1 MGSTFKFD
9 GGKIEIIKGELG
21 VPSLKLTA
29 RASENWDPKIWS
41 PKFFGPASSPPV
53 ETFRRY
59 NMLACYPYVHQQF
72 HVHQLT
78 PKKTLSNGLFLSNAA
93 GFINHMTTNIKKY
106 VLKKN
111 IHWYMIYVYKH
122 NQHKTAPW
130 TPINEK
136 KKTLHALTSQ
146 QKTQGT
152 GSSHGVS
159 KDTSAT
165 AFFFRRRRRLLW
177 PPWCV
182 STAASWFPGAVAARE
197 NGCYPWV
204 GTRPWL
210 LNLCHGA
217 LWKGIWWFF
226 QEIPTNHQK
235 SGVYGVD

>member
-136 KKTLHALTSQ
+136 KK
-146 QKTQGT
+146 
-152 GSSHGVS
+152 
-159 KDTSAT
+159 DTSCLDQPT
-165 AFFFRRRRRLLW
+165 KNPRYWFITRRIQGYLGHRLLL
-177 PPWCV
+177 PPSSPPLMAAVVCV
-182 STAASWFPGAVAARE
+182 
-197 NGCYPWV
+197 
-204 GTRPWL
+204 
-210 LNLCHGA
+210 HGSV
-217 LWKGIWWFF
+217 LV
-226 QEIPTNHQK
+226 PRCRCR
-235 SGVYGVD
+235 